1 MKQYNLKAVIGAGAG
16 DEGKGN
22 MTSYFCGVPG
32 RTLGVLTNGGPQR
45 GHTAACGKRR
55 HVFSHFS
62 SGTFKGAR
70 TYFAPSFM
78 INPMQFSREY
88 RQLTAM
94 GAAPVFHMDRDCRF
108 TTPYDMLV
116 NQKVHQA
123 QGTHGTCGMGIW
135 ETYKRYAGGEG
146 LTVGAYMAMTEVQ
159 RYRYLDQIR
168 AGALARLADMGTP
181 EQMREALAL
190 AGDERLLVNF
200 MEDLED
206 MAALTEEGGLCGPEI
221 LLSYDNVVF
230 ENGQGLILDW
240 SDDEEK
246 AVYTTPSR
254 TGLAAVSSLV
264 EQVFSGQSVEV
275 CYVTRSY
282 QTRHGD
288 GPMDGECPREEL
300 GRGVRELTNQTN
312 PFQGHFRFGR
322 LEVEGLHERIRRD
335 FGDRGSRNTYKKSIA
350 VTHLDQM
357 DMSEEL
363 MEETLLYG
371 ERYLV
376 SRPDL

>member
-1 MKQYNLKAVIGAGAG
+1 MQQYNLKAVIGAGAG

-22 MTSYFCGVPG
+22 MISYFCGAPG

-45 GHTAACGKRR
+45 GHTAACGKKH

-62 SGTFKGAR
+62 SGTFKGAG

-78 INPMQFSREY
+78 LNPMQFSREY
-88 RQLTAM
+88 RELAAM
-94 GAAPVFHMDRDCRF
+94 GAAPAFHIDRDCRF
-108 TTPYDMLV
+108 TTPYDMLL
-116 NQKVHQA
+116 NQKDHQA
-123 QGTHGTCGMGIW
+123 QGTHHTCGMGIW

-146 LTVGAYMAMTEVQ
+146 ISVGAYLAMTQIQ
-159 RYRYLDQIR
+159 RYRYLDRIR
-168 AGALARLADMGTP
+168 TGAMARLADMGRP

-190 AGDERLLVNF
+190 AGDERLLVNY

-206 MAALTEEGGLCGPEI
+206 MAALSAGGLCGPEI
-221 LLSYDNVVF
+221 LLGYDNVVF

-264 EQVFSGQSVEV
+264 EKVFDGQSVEV

-300 GRGVRELTNQTN
+300 GPGVLELTNQAN

-335 FGDRGSRNTYKKSIA
+335 FGDRGGRNIYKKSIA

-363 MEETLLYG
+363 REETLLYG

>member
-22 MTSYFCGVPG
+22 MTSYFCGAPG

-45 GHTAACGKRR
+45 GHTAALGKRR

-62 SGTFKGAR
+62 SGTFKGAE
-70 TYFAPSFM
+70 TYFASSFM
-78 INPMQFSREY
+78 LNPMQFSREY
-88 RQLTAM
+88 RELEAM
-94 GAAPVFHMDRDCRF
+94 GAAPLFHIDRDCRF
-108 TTPYDMLV
+108 TTPYDMLL
-116 NQKVHQA
+116 NQKTHQA
-123 QGTHGTCGMGIW
+123 QGTHHTCGMGIW

-146 LTVGAYMAMTEVQ
+146 LTIGACMDMTQIQ
-159 RYRYLDQIR
+159 RYRYLDRIR
-168 AGALARLADMGTP
+168 TGAMERLADMGTP
-181 EQMREALAL
+181 EQMREALDL

-206 MAALTEEGGLCGPEI
+206 MTALSAGGLCGPEI
-221 LLSYDNVVF
+221 LLGYDNVVF

-264 EQVFSGQSVEV
+264 EKVFTGQSLEV

-300 GRGVRELTNQTN
+300 GRGVREMTNRSN

-357 DMSEEL
+357 DMPEEL
-363 MEETLLYG
+363 REETLLYG

>member
-22 MTSYFCGVPG
+22 MTSYFCGAPG

-45 GHTAACGKRR
+45 GHTAACGKKC

-62 SGTFKGAR
+62 SGTFKGAG

-78 INPMQFSREY
+78 LNPMQFSREY
-88 RQLTAM
+88 RELEAM
-94 GAAPVFHMDRDCRF
+94 GAAPVFHIDRDCRF
-108 TTPYDMLV
+108 TTPYDMLL
-116 NQKVHQA
+116 NQKDHQA
-123 QGTHGTCGMGIW
+123 QGTHHTCGMGIW

-146 LTVGAYMAMTEVQ
+146 ISVGAYLAMTQIQ
-159 RYRYLDQIR
+159 RYRYLDRIR
-168 AGALARLADMGTP
+168 TGAMARLADMGRP

-190 AGDERLLVNF
+190 AGDERLLVNY

-206 MAALTEEGGLCGPEI
+206 MAALSAGGLCGPEI
-221 LLSYDNVVF
+221 LLGYDNVVF

-264 EQVFSGQSVEV
+264 EKVFDGQSVEV

-300 GRGVRELTNQTN
+300 GPGVLELTNRAN

-335 FGDRGSRNTYKKSIA
+335 FGDRGGRNIYKKSIA

-363 MEETLLYG
+363 REETLLYG

>member
-22 MTSYFCGVPG
+22 MTSYFCGAPG

-45 GHTAACGKRR
+45 GHTAALGKRR

-62 SGTFKGAR
+62 SGTFKGAE
-70 TYFAPSFM
+70 TYFASSFM
-78 INPMQFSREY
+78 LNPMQFSREY
-88 RQLTAM
+88 RELEAM
-94 GAAPVFHMDRDCRF
+94 GAAPLFHIDRDCRF
-108 TTPYDMLV
+108 TTPYDMLL
-116 NQKVHQA
+116 NQKTHQA
-123 QGTHGTCGMGIW
+123 QGTHHTCGMGIW

-146 LTVGAYMAMTEVQ
+146 LSVGAYLDMTQIQ
-159 RYRYLDQIR
+159 RYRYLDRIR
-168 AGALARLADMGTP
+168 TGAMARLADMGTP
-181 EQMREALAL
+181 EQMGEALAL
-190 AGDERLLVNF
+190 AGDERLLVNY

-206 MAALTEEGGLCGPEI
+206 MAALSAGGLCGPEI
-221 LLSYDNVVF
+221 LLGYDNVVF

-264 EQVFSGQSVEV
+264 EKVFTGQSLEV

-300 GRGVRELTNQTN
+300 GRGVREMTNRSN

-357 DMSEEL
+357 DMPEEL
-363 MEETLLYG
+363 REETLLYG

>member
-22 MTSYFCGVPG
+22 MTSYFCGAPG

-45 GHTAACGKRR
+45 GHTAACGKKR

-62 SGTFKGAR
+62 SGTFKGAG

-78 INPMQFSREY
+78 LNPMQFSREY
-88 RQLTAM
+88 RELEAM
-94 GAAPVFHMDRDCRF
+94 GAAPVFHIDRDCRF
-108 TTPYDMLV
+108 TTPYDMLL
-116 NQKVHQA
+116 NQKDHQA
-123 QGTHGTCGMGIW
+123 QGTHHTCGMGIW

-146 LTVGAYMAMTEVQ
+146 ISVGAYLAMTQIQ
-159 RYRYLDQIR
+159 RYRYLDRIR
-168 AGALARLADMGTP
+168 TVAMARLADMGRP

-190 AGDERLLVNF
+190 AGDERLLVNY

-206 MAALTEEGGLCGPEI
+206 MAALSAGGLCGPEI
-221 LLSYDNVVF
+221 LLGYDNVVF

-264 EQVFSGQSVEV
+264 EKVFDGQSVEV

-300 GRGVRELTNQTN
+300 GPGVLELTNRAN

-322 LEVEGLHERIRRD
+322 LEVEDLHERIRRD
-335 FGDRGSRNTYKKSIA
+335 FGDRGSRNIYKKSIA

-363 MEETLLYG
+363 REETLLYG

>member
-1 MKQYNLKAVIGAGAG
+1 MKQYNIKAVIGAGAG

-22 MTSYFCGVPG
+22 MTSYFCGTPG

-45 GHTAACGKRR
+45 GHTAAFGKRR

-62 SGTFKGAR
+62 SGTFKGAQ

-88 RQLTAM
+88 RELAAM
-94 GAAPVFHMDRDCRF
+94 GVIPVFHIDRDCRF
-108 TTPYDMLV
+108 TTPYDMLL
-116 NQKVHQA
+116 NQKSHQA
-123 QGTHGTCGMGIW
+123 EGSHHTCGMGIW
-135 ETYKRYAGGEG
+135 ETYKRYAEG
-146 LTVGAYMAMTEVQ
+146 DGLSVGAYLAMTEIQ
-159 RYRYLDQIR
+159 RCRYLDRIR
-168 AGALARLADMGTP
+168 TGAMARLADMGTP
-181 EQMREALAL
+181 EQMRESLAL

-200 MEDLED
+200 MADLED
-206 MAALTEEGGLCGPEI
+206 MAGLSAGGLCGPEI
-221 LLSYDNVVF
+221 LLNYDNVVF

-264 EQVFSGQSVEV
+264 EKVFTGQSVEV

-288 GPMDGECPREEL
+288 GPMDRECPRQEL
-300 GRGVRELTNQTN
+300 GRGVLELTNRAN
-312 PFQGHFRFGR
+312 PFQGNFRFGR
-322 LEVEGLHERIRRD
+322 LEAESLHERIRRD
-335 FGDRGSRNTYKKSIA
+335 FGDRGSLNTYKKSIA

-363 MEETLLYG
+363 REETLLYG